1 MRQDNYMMHRLDN
14 KEQEGPIVQALMML
28 PLLYIGLSLITLFG
42 D

>member
-1 MRQDNYMMHRLDN
+1 MRQDNYLLNRFER
-14 KEQEGPIVQALMML
+14 KENPGPIVQALMML